1 MEKFTSK
8 SKMSKKNSK
17 EMNKLKRKTWG
28 DLNPVTKVV
37 VSKKIYN
44 RKKIRKN
51 MSDNSDFCGFVL
63 FVLKFDFN

>member
-37 VSKKIYN
+37 VRTYEI
-44 RKKIRKN
+44 IT
-51 MSDNSDFCGFVL
+51 
-63 FVLKFDFN
+63 

>member
-1 MEKFTSK
+1 MKKFISK
-8 SKMSKKNSK
+8 SKMSKKINK

-51 MSDNSDFCGFVL
+51 VSDNSDFCGFVFL
-63 FVLKFDFN
+63 F